1 MNLGRRV
8 RTAARVAAVAASLAL
23 GAAALPSATA
33 AEAPRAAASGVRPA
47 AVVPAAVSV
56 SFLRRG
62 VGFGQ
67 TVLVTSA
74 NDGTGRLFFV
84 DRVGRVL
91 SWVPGQPRARLYLD
105 LRSRVNSA
113 GGEQGLLGLAFYND
127 FKRVPLLWVSYTNS
141 SGALQVSRFLLS
153 SYAASA
159 VSPSLEKHV
168 IAIPHPTYSN
178 HNAGMIAFGKDGY
191 FYIST
196 GDGGG
201 AGDPFDNAQNLV
213 SLSGKILRVNASKA
227 CGSTLYCIPADNPFV
242 GNSSA
247 RKEIWHYGLRNPWR
261 FSFDPV
267 TGAMWIGDVG
277 QDRYEEVDASSMGT
291 KGRDFGWS
299 CREANAIYDASRCRA
314 ITYTPPVAVVAHP
327 AAEALIGGVVY
338 RRIPA
343 NPLYGRYLFGDYIT
357 GTLWTIPTPSG
368 GTPAV
373 AGHLSSVTSF
383 GVDQN
388 GAIWATT
395 LTGGVYLASGT

>member
-1 MNLGRRV
+1 MNLGRRA
-8 RTAARVAAVAASLAL
+8 RTAVRVGAVAASLAL
-23 GAAALPSATA
+23 GAATLSSAPATA
-33 AEAPRAAASGVRPA
+33 APRTAAPAVRPA
-47 AVVPAAVSV
+47 AATPAAVSV

-62 VGFGQ
+62 IGFGQ

-74 NDGTGRLFFV
+74 HDGTGRLFFV

-113 GGEQGLLGLAFYND
+113 GGEQGLLGLTFYTD
-127 FKRVPLLWVSYTNS
+127 FRRVPLLWVSYTDS
-141 SGALQVSRFLLS
+141 SGALQVSRFLLG
-153 SYAASA
+153 SYTAAA
-159 VSPSLEKHV
+159 VSPSLEKPV
-168 IAIPHPTYSN
+168 IRIPHPTYRN

-201 AGDPFDNAQNLV
+201 AGDPFANAQNLR

-227 CGSTLYCIPADNPFV
+227 CQTHLYCIPIDNPFIRVV
-242 GNSSA
+242 GA
-247 RKEIWHYGLRNPWR
+247 KKEIWHYGLRNPWR
-261 FSFDPV
+261 FSFDPL

-277 QDRYEEVDASSMGT
+277 QDRYEEVDASSMAT
-291 KGRDFGWS
+291 SGRNFGWS
-299 CREANAIYDASRCRA
+299 CREANSVYNASRCRA
-314 ITYTPPVAVVAHP
+314 VTYTAPVAVVAHP

-338 RRIPA
+338 RRLLA

-357 GTLWTIPTPSG
+357 GTLWTVPAPSG

-373 AGHLSSVTSF
+373 AGHLTGITSI
-383 GVDQN
+383 GTDQ
-388 GAIWATT
+388 GGTIWATT
-395 LTGGVYLASGT
+395 LTGGVYSASGT